1 MIIKKFL
8 SLAVAAA
15 VAIPSLSA
23 FAIEQSA
30 FDKGMRK
37 GIEYFGKGLYYEAR
51 DEFQWFA
58 DYNWGNLN
66 EGQQKYL
73 LDYLDGAKQKTQE
86 LKAAARRLTNEQ
98 FDEGMRKGIEY
109 FNKGM
114 FFEACDEF
122 QWFCDNNWWR
132 MNDGQR
138 SYALEYLDGTKA
150 KFSEYVQV
158 YFLGYGYI
166 ETDWIHKSR
175 IDEYMK
181 RGWSTTKPKAQYDTT
196 DTILKDKAVAYLKS
210 SLYWPNSATIHQ
222 TRVVNKED
230 EWDREN
236 GFVPC
241 DVYIDYTAMTRGG
254 FYSRSTSI
262 VSMEFNRYNGEY
274 SFYDIEW

>member
-1 MIIKKFL
+1 MKMKRTL
-8 SLAVAAA
+8 SLAAAA
-15 VAIPSLSA
+15 VIAIPSFSA
-23 FAIEQSA
+23 FAMEQSA
-30 FDKGMRK
+30 FDSGMKR
-37 GIEYFGKGLYYEAR
+37 GIEYFSKGLYYEAR

-58 DYNWGNLN
+58 DYNWGKLN
-66 EGQQKYL
+66 DGQQKYL

-86 LKAAARRLTNEQ
+86 LKAAAGRITNEQ

-114 FFEACDEF
+114 YYEACDEF

-181 RGWSTTKPKAQYDTT
+181 KGWSTTKPKAQYDTT

-236 GFVPC
+236 GIVPC
-241 DVYIDYTAMTRGG
+241 DVYIDYTAMTLGG
-254 FYSRSTSI
+254 FYSRGTSI

-274 SFYDIEW
+274 IFCDIEW